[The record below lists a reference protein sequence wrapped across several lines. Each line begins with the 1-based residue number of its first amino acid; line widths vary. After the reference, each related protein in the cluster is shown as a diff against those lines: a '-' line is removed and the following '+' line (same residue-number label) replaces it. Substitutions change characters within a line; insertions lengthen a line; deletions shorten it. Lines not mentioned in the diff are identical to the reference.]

1 MGTTQPR
8 RLLRPWSH
16 IIRRLPLRVMRGFL
30 DTTIPLARVL
40 FGEPDTGLGRH
51 MRELFGL
58 VLATFAAAITAV
70 IGADGSVPGSLSSTE
85 EL

>member
-1 MGTTQPR
+1 MGIMQPR
-8 RLLRPWSH
+8 RLLRPWSR
-16 IIRRLPLRVMRGFL
+16 IIRRLPVRVMLGFL
-30 DTTIPLARVL
+30 DTTIPSARVL

-51 MRELFGL
+51 MPELFGS

-70 IGADGSVPGSLSSTE
+70 IGAGGSVPGRIGPTE